1 VVERIILFKLHDPAT
16 RDDVAAVT
24 QATLSKLNDIEE
36 LSVGVPADDASLKSW
51 DLSIVLGVANLALLN
66 TTLESR
72 AFTSYLE
79 DTMKDRYA
87 VMKAWTFSRLS

>member
-1 VVERIILFKLHDPAT
+1 MVERIMLFKLHDPAT
-16 RDDVAAVT
+16 RDEVAAVT
-24 QATLSKLNDIEE
+24 QAALSKLPDIEE
-36 LSVGVPADDASLKSW
+36 LSVGTPADDPSAKSW

-66 TTLESR
+66 ATLESR

-87 VMKAWTFSRLS
+87 VLKAWTFSRLS